1 MDKSIQSENP
11 EPEVESGNEIMTSI
25 ENPAETKVVS
35 AVQHES
41 PAAPNAVEPSIPPI
55 SSDQPAA
62 FSSSSAPQKV
72 NRTPIVA
79 IIAVTVVAL
88 VCICACTAIIIT
100 TLLMIPAF

>member
-25 ENPAETKVVS
+25 ADPAATKVVS
-35 AVQHES
+35 AIEQETP
-41 PAAPNAVEPSIPPI
+41 PAPEVVEETKPPI
-55 SSDQPAA
+55 SSAQPAA
-62 FSSSSAPQKV
+62 FSSPAAPQTG

-88 VCICACTAIIIT
+88 FCICACTAVLIT
-100 TLLMIPAF
+100 TLLMIPNF